1 MASDHSLLMRLLAG
15 DAERWRR
22 RARFYELHRNY
33 FPRLSS
39 GRFVARCRE
48 LETMYR
54 TLSWTLRSLARQA
67 EWAWSGS
74 LVSWR
79 FAPSIPTNHPLPV
92 TVPRPVIRKRQIR
105 R

>member
-1 MASDHSLLMRLLAG
+1 MASEHSLLVRLLAG

-22 RARFYELHRNY
+22 RARFYERHRDY

-48 LETMYR
+48 LEAMYR
-54 TLSWTLRSLARQA
+54 ALSWTLRRLARQA

-74 LVSWR
+74 IVSWQ
-79 FAPSIPTNHPLPV
+79 FAPYMPGNHTLPA
-92 TVPRPVIRKRQIR
+92 TVSRPVIRR
-105 R
+105 RRIGR